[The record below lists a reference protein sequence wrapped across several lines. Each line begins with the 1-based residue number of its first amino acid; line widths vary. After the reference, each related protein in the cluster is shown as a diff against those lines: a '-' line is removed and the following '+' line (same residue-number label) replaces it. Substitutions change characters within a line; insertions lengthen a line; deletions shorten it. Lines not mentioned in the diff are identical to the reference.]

1 MPSLGAK
8 VLKCDLQALPTAK
21 FFRRNRMQKSWA
33 SLLCYLLPALLFTV
47 VLIAWEA
54 HSSLQCRLVKDTS
67 MWTNKKEVLESEKAA
82 LQQVI
87 VPYYGQ
93 TCRLG
98 LH

>member
-8 VLKCDLQALPTAK
+8 FLKCDLLSSSTCCEIFSQEQDAEVLGILA
-21 FFRRNRMQKSWA
+21 
-33 SLLCYLLPALLFTV
+33 LLPALLFTV
-47 VLIAWEA
+47 VPIAWEA

-87 VPYYGQ
+87 VP
-93 TCRLG
+93 
-98 LH
+98 